1 MIVRTFGGPARPVD
15 DRAVGKSGLIRKLLW
30 VVVGFAIL
38 GGATLGAAA
47 MFMSRQQVPT
57 RPPPP
62 PSLLVEV
69 AEAQREAVTFS
80 IFSQGSVSPRTQTT
94 LQSEV
99 SGQIIDVSDSF
110 VSGGFF
116 DAGDVLVRIDPRLYE
131 TNLKRAAA
139 AVARAETQVAT
150 ETALAGY
157 ALEDWQRLRNLDET
171 TSEASQ
177 LTLRKPQL
185 AEALATLESAE
196 ADLTQATEDLDR
208 TIIRA
213 PYAGMVRNKRAD
225 LGQYVNTG
233 TPLAEIFGTDYAE
246 VRLPLTQA
254 DLRYIDLPTPGQ
266 SANLPVSLT
275 ASLGGDL
282 HTWWGTIVRSE
293 GVFDE
298 TRRVLHVVAEI
309 VDPYDTSASGRTPA
323 RVGTFVSA
331 EIRGREGGALFV
343 VPRSALHRG
352 DTVWVVDEDLRIQPR
367 PVNVVRTSER
377 SAFIDGGIQDGDRYC
392 LNPPDQPLPGMKV
405 RLSG

>member
-1 MIVRTFGGPARPVD
+1 M
-15 DRAVGKSGLIRKLLW
+15 IRKLAW
-30 VVVGFAIL
+30 VLIGLAIF
-38 GGATLGAAA
+38 GVATLGAAA
-47 MFMSRQQVPT
+47 MFMSREQVAT

-69 AEAQREAVTFS
+69 AEASREPVTFS
-80 IFSQGSVSPRTQTT
+80 IYSQGSVTPRTQTT

-99 SGQIIDVSDSF
+99 SGQIIEVSGSF

-116 DAGDVLVRIDPRLYE
+116 AAGDILVRIDPRLYE

-157 ALEDWQRLRNLDET
+157 ALEDWQRLRQLDAT
-171 TSEASQ
+171 AAEASE

-185 AEALATLESAE
+185 AEAIASLDSAE
-196 ADLTQATEDLDR
+196 ADLTQASEDLER
-208 TIIRA
+208 TVIRA

-254 DLRYIDLPTPGQ
+254 DLRYIELPQPGQ
-266 SANLPVSLT
+266 PASLPVSLT
-275 ASLGGDL
+275 ASLGGEV

-309 VDPYDTSASGRTPA
+309 VDPYDTAGNGKTPA

-352 DTVWVVDEDLRIQPR
+352 DTVWVVDQDLRIQPR
-367 PVNVVRTSER
+367 SVNVVRTSER
-377 SAFIDGGIQDGDRYC
+377 SAFIDGGIENGDRYC